1 MRYAMLYNSASGN
14 TRLVAQALE
23 EALAEA
29 GAEVTCAEISR
40 GGAAAALAQAGA
52 AQADAVLVGFWC
64 DKGSC
69 TQDVADALAQLGG
82 KRVFLFG
89 TAGFG
94 GAPEYFD
101 KILSAA
107 RQNLPDGAT
116 VCGSYMCQGKM
127 PAAVRAR
134 YEAMENSP
142 RRQAMLDNFDAALSH
157 PDAADLEHLR
167 EMALRR

>member
-1 MRYAMLYNSASGN
+1 MTYAIVYSSKTGN
-14 TRLVAQALE
+14 TRLLAETLRDTLPADDCLYFGTSSD
-23 EALAEA
+23 EALRAERLGDA
-29 GAEVTCAEISR
+29 DTAAFLSRVT
-40 GGAAAALAQAGA
+40 
-52 AQADAVLVGFWC
+52 
-64 DKGSC
+64 
-69 TQDVADALAQLGG
+69 TQE
-82 KRVFLFG
+82 VFLFG

-127 PAAVRAR
+127 PAAVRTR